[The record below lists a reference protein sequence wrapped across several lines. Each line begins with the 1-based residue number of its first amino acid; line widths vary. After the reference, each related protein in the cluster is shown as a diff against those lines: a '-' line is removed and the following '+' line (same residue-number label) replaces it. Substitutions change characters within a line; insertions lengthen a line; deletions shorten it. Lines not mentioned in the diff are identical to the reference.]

1 MNEKEC
7 CKMNA
12 AKKGDWVQIHQIVLK
27 PEERAPQ
34 VPDDTKQV
42 PLELW
47 LKGYAQEEAKLGEQ
61 VEIETTTGRKVTGE
75 LVAVNP
81 KYIHT
86 FGEFVPELLKI
97 DRQVKEILFGGE
109 K

>member
-1 MNEKEC
+1 MNS
-7 CKMNA
+7 

-34 VPDDTKQV
+34 VPDDTKKV

-47 LKGYAQEEAKLGEQ
+47 VKGYALSDAKAGEQ
-61 VEIETTTGRKVTGE
+61 IEIETTTGRKVKGD

-81 KYIHT
+81 RYIHS
-86 FGEFVPELLKI
+86 FGEFVPELLRV
-97 DRQVKEILFGGE
+97 DRQVKEILFGGG

>member
-1 MNEKEC
+1 
-7 CKMNA
+7 MNA

-47 LKGYAQEEAKLGEQ
+47 VKGYALTEANLGEQ
-61 VEIETTTGRKVTGE
+61 VEIETTTGRKVMGE

-81 KYIHT
+81 RYTHS
-86 FGEFVPELLKI
+86 FGEFVPELLKV
-97 DRQVKEILFGGE
+97 DQQVKEILFGGE
-109 K
+109 R

>member
-1 MNEKEC
+1 
-7 CKMNA
+7 MNA

-47 LKGYAQEEAKLGEQ
+47 LKGYALEEAILGEQ
-61 VEIETTTGRKVTGE
+61 IEIETTTGRTVKGE

-81 KYIHT
+81 KYTHS
-86 FGEFVPELLKI
+86 FGAFVPELLKI
-97 DRQVKEILFGGE
+97 DRQLKEILFGGE
-109 K
+109 KV

>member
-1 MNEKEC
+1 MS
-7 CKMNA
+7 A

-34 VPDDTKQV
+34 VPEDTKQV

-47 LKGYAQEEAKLGEQ
+47 VKGFARTEANIGEQ
-61 VEIETTTGRKVTGE
+61 IEIETTTGRVVIGE

-81 KYIHT
+81 KYTHS
-86 FGEFVPELLKI
+86 FGEFVPELLKV
-97 DRQVKEILFGGE
+97 DKQVKEILFGGE
-109 K
+109 Q

>member
-1 MNEKEC
+1 
-7 CKMNA
+7 MNA

-34 VPDDTKQV
+34 VPEDTKKV

-47 LKGYAQEEAKLGEQ
+47 VKGYALADAKLGEQ
-61 VEIETTTGRKVTGE
+61 IEIETTTGRKVKGE
-75 LVAVNP
+75 LVAVNS
-81 KYIHT
+81 KYTHT

-97 DRQVKEILFGGE
+97 DRQVKGILFGGE
-109 K
+109 E

>member
-1 MNEKEC
+1 MST
-7 CKMNA
+7 

-34 VPDDTKQV
+34 VPDDTKLV
-42 PLELW
+42 PMELW
-47 LKGYAQEEAKLGEQ
+47 VKGYALTDAIVGEQ
-61 VEIETTTGRKVTGE
+61 IEIETTTGRKLKGE
-75 LVAVNP
+75 LTAVNP
-81 KYIHT
+81 RYTHS
-86 FGEFVPELLKI
+86 FGEFVPELLRV